1 MAYEEHDWADDELIT
16 AERLN
21 AMEDGIGAG
30 VNPVAATVAA
40 VSAADATAT
49 ASTDT
54 VAPAEFS
61 AAVALANETKAKL
74 NSLIAN
80 LKAAGIVA
88 SE

>member
-1 MAYEEHDWADDELIT
+1 MAYEEHDWADDKLIT

-21 AMEDGIGAG
+21 VMEDGIGAG
-30 VNPVAATVAA
+30 VNPVAAIVAA
-40 VSAADATAT
+40 V
-49 ASTDT
+49 
-54 VAPAEFS
+54 S

-80 LKAAGIVA
+80 LKASGIVA